1 MTSRNRRALQESSAT
16 VAGLRLAQFRYEA
29 RLELFGLAEAWT
41 TEISGQS
48 IEAPDPEAPL
58 LIGGHQPELFH
69 TGVWL
74 KNFAVHQ
81 LSQRAGGTGLNLI
94 VDNDLMPATSI
105 AVPAGSLHVPHFSR
119 LAFDADQPLLPWED
133 ANVCDPELLKS
144 FADRAGQAMSA
155 WGLEPLLTADWPG
168 ALAQSEQGRTKRLD
182 EVFACLRIRREREW
196 GVRNLELP
204 LSQLCESLAFRRF
217 AVTAIRGAGPWR
229 AAYNSVLHEYRRIN
243 RIRSRSH
250 PVPDLA
256 EENGWIEAPFWIWK
270 TGATRRERLFVR
282 QHHDTLEL
290 RQKDEVVDAWSLA
303 GDPLGERA
311 VEALGTWS
319 GRGLKLRTRALTTT
333 LFSRLCLADLFV
345 HGIGGA
351 KYDEMTDQLFGE
363 LLGAPTP
370 ELAVVTG
377 TLHLPLGAERR
388 PIDAGRLKQALRD
401 CVQNPERHLDAP
413 ASEAAQALLEEK
425 RRLIEQQQT
434 AERGVVPESDSSRS
448 GKQRLRRFREIKA
461 TLANLTTDDRER
473 LEQELMAA
481 GQRTAAE
488 RVLFS
493 REYSS
498 WLFPAE
504 MLSDFFLRPLADEP
518 SPGG

>member
-1 MTSRNRRALQESSAT
+1 M
-16 VAGLRLAQFRYEA
+16 LA
-29 RLELFGLAEAWT
+29 
-41 TEISGQS
+41 
-48 IEAPDPEAPL
+48 
-58 LIGGHQPELFH
+58 GGHQPELFH

-81 LSQRAGGTGLNLI
+81 LGQRAGGTGLNLI

-105 AVPAGSLHVPHFSR
+105 AVPAGSLHAPHFSR

-133 ANVCDPELLKS
+133 ANVRDPELLKS

-155 WGLEPLLTADWPG
+155 WGIEPLLKADWPG

-217 AVTAIRGAGPWR
+217 AVTASRRAGPWR

-256 EENGWIEAPFWIWK
+256 EENDWIEAPFWIWK
-270 TGATRRERLFVR
+270 TGAARRERLFVR

-290 RQKDEVVDAWSLA
+290 RLKDEVVDAWSLA
-303 GDPLGERA
+303 GDPHGERA

-377 TLHLPLGAERR
+377 TLHLPLGAVRQ
-388 PIDAGRLKQALRD
+388 PIQAGRVKQALRD
-401 CVQNPERHLDAP
+401 CVQNPERHLHAEP
-413 ASEAAQALLEEK
+413 SEAALALLEEK
-425 RRLIEQQQT
+425 RRLIEQQQS
-434 AERGVVPESDSSRS
+434 AERGEVPESDFSRS

-504 MLSDFFLRPLADEP
+504 MLADFFLRPLADEP
-518 SPGG
+518 LPGG